1 MLHPLN
7 AQYSFLPL
15 DQNAIK
21 LSFSTLELEK
31 KVTLFDVAV
40 RQSSQYLWF
49 KVVQS
54 DNFGLNQILYCV
66 QLLAKLAEHQL
77 SNIESGQASSNTS
90 ISDPPPHWGWRS
102 EPTGGCWDEAQQNIV
117 DHRIAR
123 TVEVTY

>member
-40 RQSSQYLWF
+40 RQSSRYLWF

-90 ISDPPPHWGWRS
+90 ISDPPPPLGLKIR
-102 EPTGGCWDEAQQNIV
+102 A
-117 DHRIAR
+117 HRR
-123 TVEVTY
+123 MLG